1 MKAPGEGGGTDEKLQ
16 NKLHHART
24 EAARYRNEH
33 EDTHKTNKDFE
44 MKVEVLNHMVE
55 QYKTMA
61 NKANKNKDRYKKECD
76 DLRVENERIRREQD
90 EARWEHD
97 QLVTLHEEERS
108 RGRQHKRSH
117 SPPPPRGDYTQMQR

>member
-90 EARWEHD
+90 EARQEHD
-97 QLVTLHEEERS
+97 QLVTLHKEERS
-108 RGRQHKRSH
+108 
-117 SPPPPRGDYTQMQR
+117 